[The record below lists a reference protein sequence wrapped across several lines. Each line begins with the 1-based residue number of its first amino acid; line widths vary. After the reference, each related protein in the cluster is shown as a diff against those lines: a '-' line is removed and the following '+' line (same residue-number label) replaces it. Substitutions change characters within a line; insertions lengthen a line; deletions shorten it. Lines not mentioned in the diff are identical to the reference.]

1 MFYSAHE
8 KSVWIQFKTD
18 IKNYINVSGLEAALL
33 LISCFSISAL
43 NHHFER
49 YNSLFLSFSFS
60 VLLIYATACFLKS
73 FVKSTSVDKHLFHH
87 KISHAEPYKFLF
99 NNWKLLFGI
108 LLVIDV
114 VLVMSGETRMS
125 PEIAT
130 EPLFTSENYEKFGGM
145 SSILSLALASLVI
158 GGCVSLFSGAIYT
171 PLILVVFTMLRN
183 VSSDKIVDAVHGG
196 EEGMSK
202 ILEEFSL
209 ICCSIWFGI
218 KKNVVTSFLFIY
230 LVTACDLSLMLQL
243 DFQIVLNITMIVQS
257 FLIAFYGFY
266 FYARTLQLRRNG

>member
-33 LISCFSISAL
+33 LISCFSISVL

-73 FVKSTSVDKHLFHH
+73 FIKSTSVDKHLFHH
-87 KISHAEPYKFLF
+87 KISHAEPYKFLV

-130 EPLFTSENYEKFGGM
+130 EPLFTPENYEKFGGI

-183 VSSDKIVDAVHGG
+183 VSSDKIADAIHGG

-209 ICCSIWFGI
+209 ICYSIWFGI

-243 DFQIVLNITMIVQS
+243 DLQTVINIAMIVQS

-266 FYARTLQLRRNG
+266 FYARTLQWRRKG